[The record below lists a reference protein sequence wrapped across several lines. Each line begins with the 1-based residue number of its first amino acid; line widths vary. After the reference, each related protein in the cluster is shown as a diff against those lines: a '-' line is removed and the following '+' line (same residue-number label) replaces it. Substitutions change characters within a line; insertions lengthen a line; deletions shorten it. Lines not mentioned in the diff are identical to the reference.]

1 METKTIIKTVLK
13 IVDNRLKEH
22 KEEYKK
28 LIQKMPIGDIESY
41 KSEISHHLTEIKMGG
56 LVSDKLNSIH
66 SDDLNYIEARLFKEL
81 LLECST
87 RYQVSYLQVI
97 VNDMERLKAGKKLDV
112 IEVSI

>member
-1 METKTIIKTVLK
+1 METKDIIKKVLK
-13 IVDNRLKEH
+13 RVDNRLKEH

-56 LVSDKLNSIH
+56 LVSDKLSSIH

>member
-1 METKTIIKTVLK
+1 METKDIIKKVLK
-13 IVDNRLKEH
+13 RVDNRLKEH

-41 KSEISHHLTEIKMGG
+41 KGNISHCLTDIKMYG
-56 LVSDKLNSIH
+56 LISDKLSSIH

-81 LLECST
+81 LLECGT

-97 VNDMERLKAGKKLDV
+97 VRDMERLKEGKRLDV